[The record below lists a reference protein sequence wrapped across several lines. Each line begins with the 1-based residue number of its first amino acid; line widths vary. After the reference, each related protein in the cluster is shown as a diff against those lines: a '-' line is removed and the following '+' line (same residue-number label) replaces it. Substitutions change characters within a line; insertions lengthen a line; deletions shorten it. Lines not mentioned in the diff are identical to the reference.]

1 MRVGTWPNQSSLCR
15 GGAGRLETGVPLR
28 VPPTQQLQS
37 PPNGR
42 LWPSEALESP
52 APEIPRGAPSFL
64 ISALRLEQRRG
75 GARHRPQ
82 RPFPASGQSRENK
95 DGGPQGNQDAVPA
108 LLERKAQPRGA
119 RGSGVQRA
127 PGTPARWTPG
137 APRRGW
143 LSGSH
148 PVGPSGR
155 GAPQRPP
162 PGQGS
167 QAYLAGSCARCC
179 PSLLQGAA
187 LAAAR
192 SGLTGANY
200 AVGRGPGPGSGRG
213 ASLLHSRAGGRQL
226 GREPVGRR
234 WRPEG
239 AEPAARAPPPPP
251 VASNRAGRGGAA
263 AAASF
268 ESLHRVAGEPASLPP
283 SRFPRPGRE
292 GARGG

>member
-1 MRVGTWPNQSSLCR
+1 M
-15 GGAGRLETGVPLR
+15 
-28 VPPTQQLQS
+28 
-37 PPNGR
+37 
-42 LWPSEALESP
+42 
-52 APEIPRGAPSFL
+52 IPRGAPSFL
-64 ISALRLEQRRG
+64 ISALRLKQRRG

-82 RPFPASGQSRENK
+82 RPFLASGQSRENK

-108 LLERKAQPRGA
+108 LLEREAQPRGA
-119 RGSGVQRA
+119 RGSGVREA
-127 PGTPARWTPG
+127 LETPARWTPG

-148 PVGPSGR
+148 SAGPPGR

-179 PSLLQGAA
+179 PSSLQGAA

-200 AVGRGPGPGSGRG
+200 AVDRGPGPGSGRG

-234 WRPEG
+234 WRPEE
-239 AEPAARAPPPPP
+239 AEPPVRARGLRPRLPSPPTAP
-251 VASNRAGRGGAA
+251 GGA
-263 AAASF
+263 
-268 ESLHRVAGEPASLPP
+268 G
-283 SRFPRPGRE
+283 PRPPHLLKVCTRWRE
-292 GARGG
+292 NRRASRPRRSRARDAKARGAAGCPRGAGLVSLLAFHSFILTF